1 MGGSSLDT
9 LIPSTETNAIKG
21 KNERIIQIK
30 LISVKTN
37 IVKKILASD
46 K

>member
-1 MGGSSLDT
+1 MGGSSFDT
-9 LIPSTETNAIKG
+9 LIPSTETNAING
-21 KNERIIQIK
+21 KKERIIQIK